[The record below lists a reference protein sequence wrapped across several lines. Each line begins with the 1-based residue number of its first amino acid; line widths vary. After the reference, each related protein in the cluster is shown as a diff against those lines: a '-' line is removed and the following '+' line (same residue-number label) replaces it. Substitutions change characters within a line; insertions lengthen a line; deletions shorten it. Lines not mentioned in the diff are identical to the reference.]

1 MGISEMHV
9 WFRQYAQQ
17 MGMQNVRAILPE
29 QIDNLINTAT
39 IDTVNEVINYS
50 IGSTNDRVI
59 TDNSKLAN
67 INALRTLYKVK
78 TIPATTDDK
87 ISAFKNVPYV
97 FTSAALGDNILY
109 FVDFSIN
116 YATNTESINDKRA
129 TYNASLST
137 YIEKRDRAHIA
148 PTTENLDA
156 LDDARDNLIAN
167 EALLNTALANAVD
180 LSRLFPIRIIE
191 DSKLADVLNDWIL
204 SPRMRTPAMVV
215 YASDADDVDSKFEL
229 YLGENEEDGVSA
241 IAAQKSIA
249 GIRCSYIK
257 RPAKVRYLSDVG
269 GTNIDSDLP
278 EQLQIPML
286 KHAVDLYR
294 TSIQGSL
301 YSAQQQAQAQQRE
314 DTRNTA
320 RPTNDGYQS

>member
-1 MGISEMHV
+1 MHV

-59 TDNSKLAN
+59 TDNSKIAN

-78 TIPATTDDK
+78 TIPATTDDTL
-87 ISAFKNVPYV
+87 STFKNIPYV

-116 YATNTESINDKRA
+116 YAINTESINDKRA
-129 TYNASLST
+129 TYNNSLTT
-137 YIEKRDRAHIA
+137 YITCKDRARVS
-148 PTTENLDA
+148 PTSENLDA
-156 LDDARDNLIAN
+156 LETALENLQAN
-167 EALLNTALANAVD
+167 EALLNTAIAQAQD

-204 SPRMRTPAMVV
+204 APRLRTPAMVV
-215 YASDADDVDSKFEL
+215 YASEIDDVDSKFEL
-229 YLGENEEDGVSA
+229 YLGENDEDGVSA

-257 RPAKVRYLSDVG
+257 RPNKVKYLSDIG
-269 GTNIDSDLP
+269 GTNVDSDLP

-294 TSIQGSL
+294 ASIQGSL
-301 YSAQQQAQAQQRE
+301 FSAQQQAQSQQRE
-314 DTRNTA
+314 DTRNNA
-320 RPTNDGYQS
+320 RPANDGYQS